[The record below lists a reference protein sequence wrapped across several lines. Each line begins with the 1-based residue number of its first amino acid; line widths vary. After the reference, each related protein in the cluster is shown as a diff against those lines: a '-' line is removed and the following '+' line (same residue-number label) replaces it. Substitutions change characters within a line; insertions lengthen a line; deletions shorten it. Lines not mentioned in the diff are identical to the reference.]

1 MFNTRKY
8 YNVCP
13 GVLNT
18 EKNYLSTMFMSSFLT
33 KNVSSMLNNV
43 TLEHH
48 VLWYATLAGRYVYPV
63 KLVQA
68 KRIYILKP
76 SYLY

>member
-1 MFNTRKY
+1 
-8 YNVCP
+8 
-13 GVLNT
+13 
-18 EKNYLSTMFMSSFLT
+18 MFMSSFLT
-33 KNVSSMLNNV
+33 KNVSSMLNNL

-63 KLVQA
+63 NLVQA